1 MTAFTTERWAEQMLF
16 TLKESTGG
24 FAARIVNHNFHNP
37 GGDKADAVKII
48 KPDLSVV
55 GTATTAGMTMPSG
68 YDNANSTTITLNLD
82 TPIRYAVG
90 LPWEMQLKTYHD
102 IEKGY
107 RLACEDIVVQQR
119 NTAVMAAIN
128 AESTIPVIG
137 GGTAASPVYLN
148 VDNVLSYLTKF
159 RIQLM
164 KTGAIMEYGKY
175 RFVDEETQ
183 DNVSELSGEQTA
195 FDGEGGEVPG
205 VLGVQVREA
214 LPVLGVPG
222 DLYELIIEADT
233 KAGSRTEA
241 REFYG
246 NVPVIRGFE
255 IVLDESLDHMSDA
268 SNKHLQIICGTRN
281 LVTEA
286 FTQSRAEVIPDP
298 DKYRD
303 ILRGMIV
310 YGAKVTNP
318 LCGAR
323 GYFTLTAPS
332 EG

>member
-24 FAARIVNHNFHNP
+24 FAARVVNHNFHNP
-37 GGDKADAVKII
+37 GGDRADAVKII

-55 GTATTAGMTMPSG
+55 GTATTAGMDMPSG
-68 YDNANSTTITLNLD
+68 YGDANSTTITLNLD
-82 TPIRYAVG
+82 TPLRYAVG

-102 IEKGY
+102 VEKGY
-107 RLACEDIVVQQR
+107 RLACEDIIVQQR
-119 NTAVMAAIN
+119 NIAVMAAIN
-128 AESTIPVIG
+128 AESNIPVIG

-148 VDNVLSYLTKF
+148 VDNILSYLTKF

-175 RFVDEETQ
+175 RFVDTEEQ
-183 DNVSELSGEQTA
+183 ENVSELSGEQTP

-205 VLGVQVREA
+205 VLGIQVREA
-214 LPVLGVPG
+214 LPVLAVPS

-255 IVLDESLDHMSDA
+255 LVLDESLDHMSD
-268 SNKHLQIICGTRN
+268 STNKHLQIICGTRN

-286 FTQSRAEVIPDP
+286 FTQSRAEVIPDK

-332 EG
+332 GG

>member
-16 TLKESTGG
+16 TLKESKGG
-24 FAARIVNHNFHNP
+24 FAARVVNHNFHNP

-48 KPDLSVV
+48 NPDLSVV
-55 GTATTAGMTMPSG
+55 GTATTAGMDMPSG
-68 YDNANSTTITLNLD
+68 YGDANSTTITLNLN
-82 TPIRYAVG
+82 TPLRYAVG

-102 IEKGY
+102 VEKGY
-107 RLACEDIVVQQR
+107 RLACEDKIVQQR
-119 NTAVMAAIN
+119 NIAVLSAIN
-128 AESTIPVIG
+128 AESTIPVVG
-137 GGTAASPVYLN
+137 GGTAAAPTAVTK
-148 VDNVLSYLTKF
+148 DTILSYLTKF
-159 RIQLM
+159 RVQLM

-175 RFVDEETQ
+175 RFVDTEEQ
-183 DNVSELSGEQTA
+183 ENVSELSGEQTP

-205 VLGVQVREA
+205 VLGIQVREA
-214 LPVLGVPG
+214 LPVLAVPSA
-222 DLYELIIEADT
+222 LYELIIEADT

-255 IVLDESLDHMSDA
+255 LVLDESLDHMSDA

-286 FTQSRAEVIPDP
+286 FTQSRAEVIPDK

-332 EG
+332 GG